1 MFELHITC
9 SKDFDSLNI
18 QFSDGSVGTFSG
30 VEKTPRSDRTEKV
43 KKIEN
48 TSKVQRSDSNRSDS
62 NRSEKV
68 IKPEK
73 VPENFLD
80 HFEKPKN
87 ANSSN
92 MPEIPDITEVKVDPD
107 LNDLEI

>member
-30 VEKTPRSDRTEKV
+30 VEKTPRSDRSEKV

-48 TSKVQRSDSNRSDS
+48 TSKHEKLD
-62 NRSEKV
+62 RSEKV
-68 IKPEK
+68 VKPERI
-73 VPENFLD
+73 PENFLD

-87 ANSSN
+87 TNSSN
-92 MPEIPDITEVKVDPD
+92 MPEIPDITEVSVDPD